1 MADNDK
7 KRKTKKTGKTRRRS
21 TALTKA
27 RKTQRKVIVLGSQKC
42 GKTALVERFVNEK
55 FTGEYKP
62 TVEDL
67 HVRSFKHQARHYTL
81 QITDLAS
88 PFQFP
93 AMRDLH
99 IQGAQLIL
107 LLYQIGDDKSY
118 QEARQVY
125 DIVRAQR
132 TDDVPVILIGTK
144 KDLIPVSDLDAD
156 EFIQTLHRDDIA
168 ATGHVLTS
176 AKTGEGIQEAFE
188 MGLDAVHAKKRGAQ
202 QGDND
207 DAKSDTSSI
216 GSDEN
221 CVIL

>member
-1 MADNDK
+1 MKSEMINRTR
-7 KRKTKKTGKTRRRS
+7 KRARCMISSARS
-21 TALTKA
+21 
-27 RKTQRKVIVLGSQKC
+27 
-42 GKTALVERFVNEK
+42 
-55 FTGEYKP
+55 
-62 TVEDL
+62 
-67 HVRSFKHQARHYTL
+67 
-81 QITDLAS
+81 
-88 PFQFP
+88 
-93 AMRDLH
+93 
-99 IQGAQLIL
+99 
-107 LLYQIGDDKSY
+107 
-118 QEARQVY
+118 ARQ
-125 DIVRAQR
+125 
-132 TDDVPVILIGTK
+132 
-144 KDLIPVSDLDAD
+144 DLIPVSDLDAD